1 MAASE
6 REAALLARVAANHL
20 YLGQFEAL
28 RAALLSLRRRADPGL
43 AAGFLRAVVAAGGRV
58 PGVLWSAP
66 PACPSPSHLAWLTAL
81 ELAALPSTPNPEAL
95 RLKAEFLVLL
105 QHVADDPAATGAE
118 ARGTLSRLLDLG
130 VARLKREVEGG
141 GEAGVGAEEVAV
153 SQEDLTGLWGVFLDK
168 AELFDAL
175 CSGVSRQVAL
185 DSGLGTDVLLW
196 LRRSVQLAHLDA
208 MKSLVAAGDLEGAT
222 GHLRFLCL
230 DHGVE
235 EDEYNLRIALG
246 DLVRRGWPKPSNYGG
261 TWFESHDRIIKMFGS
276 ALQSSTPQL
285 VQLIQLILDDI
296 LSEEIEDHGAS
307 DANWMPLPFKKFME
321 TLSLERG
328 AYLDD
333 KTMLNRAITSCKKDL
348 YHYSRISGKHVL
360 EVVMETVLSLIKR
373 EQLQEAANAISMFPL
388 LQPLVAVL
396 GWDIL
401 KGSMHKKLVNDCDS
415 FYWQTSC
422 EEYLCDLLCFH
433 LDVACFVSSVNSG
446 RQWNLRN
453 SLLFTQ
459 QEQDSD
465 VNSTEILD
473 PFVENLIL
481 ERLAVQT
488 PIRSAAL
495 SLGEMEKSAIDGNE
509 HHYQIALSY
518 LREMQSFM
526 EAIKSTPRKI
536 YMVSIVLSLL
546 HMDDSI
552 KLSEVA
558 PSECSVSHECFDSN
572 VESEEKNMVTS
583 FVGLLLDI
591 LRHNLMLDMDNQS
604 SMGLSPAGRQALEWR
619 FKHAKHSIE
628 DLDWRLSVL
637 QRLPPLSERQW
648 SWKEALVLLRAAP
661 SKLLNVCMQRANY
674 DIGEEAVQRFSLP
687 AEDKASLELAE
698 WVAGAYRIALVEDA
712 VNRAT
717 DNSNATQELDIL
729 SFRAQLGP
737 LTTILL
743 CIDVAA
749 TSARSGDMCR
759 FLLDEATSLLSEIFP
774 GSSPKVGPNYW
785 DQIQEVALISV
796 IKRILQRLRDILD
809 LEGYPYLQLVF
820 TEMNASSSTE
830 SSRVGQKQ
838 RPLGLLHQM
847 IDDAFKGK
855 RQFLNGNFFYFIRLS
870 GKLHNVARAI
880 VDEDS
885 DGTYSKESIK
895 IEKRDILSSE
905 KGIILG
911 HGLRI
916 LKQASR
922 TDQTASTVVENNAE
936 HKGSTS
942 RYLGPVSTKP
952 STYLSNFII
961 YIATIGDIVDGT
973 DTTHDFNYFS
983 LVYERPKDLLTR
995 LVFERGSTDAA
1006 AKVADTMGVDFV
1018 HEIISACVPPVF
1030 PPRTGQGWACIPLLP
1045 TLSKINSENRSQSA
1059 QGWSAHDSSLS
1070 SRQEPLYP
1078 LQLNLVKHL
1087 AQLSSV
1093 RAVLACVFG
1102 SSILSGDSELCSN
1115 VKDAKQAP
1123 EIKRS
1128 FYEFALEQSERYPT
1142 LNRWIQMQCNLHRV
1156 SESAVSAETDN
1167 EVTLHQP
1174 KGKFSSKR
1182 AREPDSDAESEIED
1196 IVISGKSTSNSLESP
1211 KCDEAKLEPTTFISF
1226 DWDNEGPYEKA
1237 VERLINEGKLT
1248 DALALSDRCLR
1259 NGASDKLLQLLIE
1272 QREEISLGARQSRA
1286 YGSHNF
1292 GSDTW
1297 QYCLRLRD
1305 KKLAAQLALK
1315 YLHNWDLDAAANV
1328 LTLCICHLP
1337 ENDPMWS
1344 EVLRMKQ
1351 SLQRYGHIMTA
1362 DDHYTRWQEV
1372 EVDCEDDPEG
1382 LALRLAAKGAVSA
1395 ALEVAESASLSIDL
1409 RRELQGRQLVKLL
1422 TTDPLNGGGPAAAS
1436 RFLSTLRDS
1445 NDALPVAIG
1454 AMKLLPDLRSKQL
1467 LVHFFLKRTVGNLSD
1482 DDVAR
1487 LNSWALG
1494 LRVLSLLPLPSQQRC
1509 SSLHEHPQLILEVLL
1524 MMKQLQSASL
1534 ILKEFPSLRD
1544 DKLIVTYAKKAISIN
1559 VNSTPREPR
1568 LTISGSRAK
1577 QKKVAAPAKT
1587 NFVQSFGNFQ
1597 REARKAFSW
1606 VPRDSGTKTPP
1617 KDILRKRKSSGSGG
1631 ERSSWE
1637 ATPSVQEERAPEYP
1651 SEGQERLPFVSAPEE
1666 WVLTGDP
1673 DKDNATRA
1681 CHRYESSPDIT
1692 LFKHILF
1699 STVCPGRDFQI
1710 IQETRT
1716 CNAQALLSLCTNDSI
1731 AGKGAL
1737 EICITQMRDVLSSL
1751 QLPLNASMDNIA
1763 RAYHATETYVQAL
1776 SYAKNLLKKLVG
1788 TSDLSS
1794 SSERSRDVDD
1804 ISVDT
1809 GSSSA
1814 GSQNIDGLSDLL
1826 PLADLWLGRAELLQ
1840 SLLGSGIIASLDDFA
1855 DKESSTNLR
1864 DRLVSDERYSMAVY
1878 TCKKCKI
1885 DAFPVWVAWGHALV
1899 RMEHYSQA
1907 RVKFKYGKLCL
1918 QALQQYK
1925 GDATHFVLE
1934 IISTIEGGP
1943 PVDVSSVR
1951 SMYEHLAKSAATIF
1965 DDSLSADAY
1974 LNVLYMPS
1982 TFPRSERSRQSK
1994 GPMDSQFE
2002 SVGSYLEDGPRSN
2015 LDGIRYAECIHYLQ
2029 EYARPEML
2037 AFMFRHGHYAE
2048 ACSLFFPSNQPTDEG
2063 ETSLSSIPRNDP
2075 LTTDYGTID
2084 DLCDLCLG
2092 YGAMTVLENTILT
2105 ITQSPTYQGSA
2116 MTQYMNA
2123 ILTRICN
2130 YCETHR
2136 HFNYL
2141 YNFLVLKGDHV
2152 ASGLCCIQLYVNS
2165 MSQEEALKHLG
2176 HAKSHFEEALSVRD
2190 RTTEATKLVPRTA
2203 RNKSASEKMTRE
2215 MIMKFSTRVSYQM
2228 DVVKALNS
2236 VDGPQWKT
2244 SLFGNPTDAETL
2256 RRRCMVVETLA
2267 EKHFD
2272 LAFRMLHEFDLPA
2285 VDIYA
2290 GVAAS
2295 LAERKKGGQLTEFLK
2310 NIRGTIDDDEW
2321 DQVLGAAINV
2331 YANKHKERP
2340 DRLIDMLLSNH
2351 RKVLACVVCGRLK
2364 SAFQIASRSGSVADV
2379 QYVAHQALHANAL
2392 PVLDMCKQWLAQYM

>member
-6 REAALLARVAANHL
+6 REAELLARVAANHL

-66 PACPSPSHLAWLTAL
+66 PACPSPSHLAWLAAL

-153 SQEDLTGLWGVFLDK
+153 SQEDLTGLWGLFLGK

-175 CSGVSRQVAL
+175 CAGVSRQVAL

-196 LRRSVQLAHLDA
+196 LRQSVQLAHLDA

-235 EDEYNLRIALG
+235 EDEYKIVLG
-246 DLVRRGWPKPSNYGG
+246 DLVRRGWPKSSNYGG
-261 TWFESHDRIIKMFGS
+261 TWFESHDRIIKMLGS

-488 PIRSAAL
+488 PIRVLFDVVPGIKMHDIELMHMRYALQSAAL

-558 PSECSVSHECFDSN
+558 PSECSVSHECLDSN

-661 SKLLNVCMQRANY
+661 SKLLNVANY

-717 DNSNATQELDIL
+717 DNSNATQLDIL

-809 LEGYPYLQLVF
+809 L
-820 TEMNASSSTE
+820 
-830 SSRVGQKQ
+830 

-855 RQFLNGNFFYFIRLS
+855 RQFLN

-895 IEKRDILSSE
+895 IEKKDILSSE

-1059 QGWSAHDSSLS
+1059 QGWSVHDSSLS

-1102 SSILSGDSELCSN
+1102 SSILSGDSELYSN

-1196 IVISGKSTSNSLESP
+1196 IVISGKSASNSLESP

-1237 VERLINEGKLT
+1237 VER
-1248 DALALSDRCLR
+1248 
-1259 NGASDKLLQLLIE
+1259 
-1272 QREEISLGARQSRA
+1272 EEISLGARQFRA

-1467 LVHFFLKRTVGNLSD
+1467 LRTVGNLSD

-1637 ATPSVQEERAPEYP
+1637 ATPGVQEERAPEYP

-1692 LFKHILF
+1692 LFK
-1699 STVCPGRDFQI
+1699 
-1710 IQETRT
+1710 
-1716 CNAQALLSLCTNDSI
+1716 ALLSLCTSDSI

-1814 GSQNIDGLSDLL
+1814 GSQNMDGLSDLL

-1864 DRLVSDERYSMAVY
+1864 DRL
-1878 TCKKCKI
+1878 I

-1907 RVKFKYGKLCL
+1907 RVKFK

-2215 MIMKFSTRVSYQM
+2215 TIMKFSTRVSYQM